1 MKKKLDNWLIGI
13 ALGFLGPILVLF
25 LINLYQFPSLEF
37 GVFLKTALY
46 HGQLSSW
53 LKIAVLFNL
62 ASFFLTLNNN
72 LIKSARGVIAATFI
86 YAGLIVY
93 LMYAFK

>member
-1 MKKKLDNWLIGI
+1 MKNKMDHWLIGI
-13 ALGFLGPILVLF
+13 VLGLIGPILVLW
-25 LINLYQFPSLEF
+25 LINLYQFPSLKF

-53 LKIAVLFNL
+53 LKIAVIFNL

-72 LIKSARGVIAATFI
+72 LIKSARGVIASTFF